1 MDLVFGFVLA
11 YRRRSNI
18 LPSSKCMPQIIK
30 SMLSSSSNWALVMEE
45 QKVKA
50 NSDANASDII

>member
-1 MDLVFGFVLA
+1 
-11 YRRRSNI
+11 
-18 LPSSKCMPQIIK
+18 MPQIIK
-30 SMLSSSSNWALVMEE
+30 SMLSSSSNWAFVMEE